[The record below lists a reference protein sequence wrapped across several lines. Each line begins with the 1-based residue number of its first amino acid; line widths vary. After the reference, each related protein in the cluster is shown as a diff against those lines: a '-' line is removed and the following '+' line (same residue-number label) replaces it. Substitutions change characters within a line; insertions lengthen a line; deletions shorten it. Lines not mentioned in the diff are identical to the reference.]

1 MGNQNSRSTTASS
14 NPQSPTGVTTSHG
27 QHPNPNSLAPSS
39 ERSLHPPHSNY
50 HSARRRES
58 IQALSAAPAP
68 AAPSVSLEN
77 AESQPSSAR
86 PHSRGRAQTIGT
98 STKAV
103 ASQLRAAAHDHFSAR
118 HPGQNHNN
126 NHNTNTNNHDAA
138 MGNEQSSH
146 RGHHRDKEKDRD
158 KDREKEKSPR
168 DAPSIITTTPPQA
181 AITVPVPVQQQQQQQ
196 QQKQPQPQ
204 PPPPQEQPQQE
215 QPQQEQPQQEQQQQ
229 QPPREPSPTLP
240 VDVPAPPREDADS
253 VSLIDPADASQ
264 DYLIPPSQFSRPPRM
279 PLPIEEEVHT
289 PGSPIISP
297 EEIWSPIHEN
307 EAEGMLPRRSS
318 MLSTT
323 TADDEDLG
331 EEFKGPSTGRPT
343 VPTLIEWEGPGERVY
358 VTGTFAGWNRK
369 YRLHRNG
376 PSKKK
381 DALSAYVSV
390 TPGTHHLT
398 FLVDNDMR
406 TSDKLPT
413 AVDYTNIL
421 VNYIEVPYPEP
432 QPPVAS
438 PSKDAQ
444 GALDAVTPMQ
454 EPQAPPGMYP
464 PQVLPPAPDVQPIKP
479 PLPEPPKPPV
489 PEPTKKY
496 HQNIP
501 RYLLDLDAPEDSSRF
516 LRANAMTNNLPTPP
530 TLPGFLGKSI
540 LNGTTPMKDDSS
552 VLIHPN
558 HTVLNHLA
566 TSSIKDNILATS
578 ATTRYKQKV
587 RLSLVFAILNIK
599 TNLFTVPD
607 YYHVQAQ
614 GRAQRSALSLYFS
627 SSFPFLFGPAICFGF
642 VYLLNL
648 LLSFL
653 FLTLVFFCICERVL
667 MVFHVERPILCF
679 FFFLVRICSSCSTS
693 KRSTVGEKGLCV
705 GEFGSLRLEAR
716 GVDVV

>member
-1 MGNQNSRSTTASS
+1 
-14 NPQSPTGVTTSHG
+14 
-27 QHPNPNSLAPSS
+27 
-39 ERSLHPPHSNY
+39 
-50 HSARRRES
+50 
-58 IQALSAAPAP
+58 
-68 AAPSVSLEN
+68 
-77 AESQPSSAR
+77 
-86 PHSRGRAQTIGT
+86 
-98 STKAV
+98 
-103 ASQLRAAAHDHFSAR
+103 
-118 HPGQNHNN
+118 
-126 NHNTNTNNHDAA
+126 
-138 MGNEQSSH
+138 
-146 RGHHRDKEKDRD
+146 
-158 KDREKEKSPR
+158 
-168 DAPSIITTTPPQA
+168 
-181 AITVPVPVQQQQQQQ
+181 
-196 QQKQPQPQ
+196 
-204 PPPPQEQPQQE
+204 
-215 QPQQEQPQQEQQQQ
+215 
-229 QPPREPSPTLP
+229 
-240 VDVPAPPREDADS
+240 
-253 VSLIDPADASQ
+253 
-264 DYLIPPSQFSRPPRM
+264 M

-578 ATTRYKQKV
+578 ATTRYKQK
-587 RLSLVFAILNIK
+587 
-599 TNLFTVPD
+599 
-607 YYHVQAQ
+607 
-614 GRAQRSALSLYFS
+614 
-627 SSFPFLFGPAICFGF
+627 
-642 VYLLNL
+642 
-648 LLSFL
+648 
-653 FLTLVFFCICERVL
+653 FLTTIMYKPKEEHSEV
-667 MVFHVERPILCF
+667 H
-679 FFFLVRICSSCSTS
+679 
-693 KRSTVGEKGLCV
+693 
-705 GEFGSLRLEAR
+705 
-716 GVDVV
+716 